1 MRCGCPNCGA
11 FMVHEES
18 GEHVCCVCPA
28 CLTRCN
34 ACLGTNSVLRKEEVE
49 RMKNGEWSP
58 RVQQIQDDLAQVSDE
73 EEAADVSALSD
84 PENPEKTFD

>member
-18 GEHVCCVCPA
+18 GEHLCCVCPE

-34 ACLGTNSVLRKEEVE
+34 ACLGTNSVMQKEEVE
-49 RMKNGEWSP
+49 RMKNGEWSA
-58 RVQQIQDDLAQVSDE
+58 RVQAIQDDLTAVADE
-73 EEAADVSALSD
+73 EDIEAVDVLSA
-84 PENPEKTFD
+84 PENPEKFID